1 VVTAF
6 AGGAYTL
13 YFTYVASSV
22 RTVVGEL
29 TELVQPDPPFQ
40 IHTKKKYSNHPMESL
55 VTTITVTKV
64 GQTIHLLLFLINDM
78 MLCRTGRA
86 KVTTDHMAVQ
96 YGGLVGASEV
106 ANASQSVCCGLLGAI
121 FYLFF
126 SVPVVPAFHL

>member
-1 VVTAF
+1 M
-6 AGGAYTL
+6 

-40 IHTKKKYSNHPMESL
+40 IHTKKNTPIESL

-86 KVTTDHMAVQ
+86 KVTTDHTLG
-96 YGGLVGASEV
+96 YG
-106 ANASQSVCCGLLGAI
+106 
-121 FYLFF
+121 Y
-126 SVPVVPAFHL
+126 